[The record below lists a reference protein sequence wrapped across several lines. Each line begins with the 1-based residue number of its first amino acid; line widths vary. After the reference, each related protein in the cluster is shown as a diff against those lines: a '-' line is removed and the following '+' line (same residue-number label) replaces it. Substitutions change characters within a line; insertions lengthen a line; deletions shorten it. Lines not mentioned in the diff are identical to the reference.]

1 MDISKLPKL
10 SETPRPPSDEPGTW
24 PRIDDVLAGSRAES
38 VAGIGAEVWLSAVV
52 GVVFLLVGRRF
63 AAYALS
69 LLAHAP
75 FHTNVNWLSGP
86 KAGQE
91 VAYRELEGFVFYNES
106 AMFLF
111 GLALLLEALMLAVI
125 HARLAFSRPVIALAL
140 LIAIIATGYNLVV
153 ALMLFST
160 GVLPLFS
167 LLAIAFGGYIVMH
180 EWRLLQSHAAGR

>member
-1 MDISKLPKL
+1 MDLSKLPKL
-10 SETPRPPSDEPGTW
+10 SQTPPSATVEPPPSASPDIHHDEP
-24 PRIDDVLAGSRAES
+24 PER
-38 VAGIGAEVWLSAVV
+38 IGADVWLSAII
-52 GVVFLLVGRRF
+52 GLVFLLIGRRF
-63 AAYALS
+63 AFYLFS
-69 LLAHAP
+69 MMTGAP

-111 GLALLLEALMLAVI
+111 GLTLLLEAIMLSAI
-125 HARLAFSRPVIALAL
+125 HSRFAFTRPLIILAL
-140 LIAIIATGYNLVV
+140 LIAVLATGYNLIV

-167 LLAIAFGGYIVMH
+167 LLAVAFGGYIVMH
-180 EWRLLQSHAAGR
+180 EWRLLQARSG